1 MCGDAEDLQQR
12 VKEFRSGSLMCVAT
26 SSHNEC
32 WSSWKKARPRILIA
46 LGVLWAVLSMASC
59 ASSPREPFTKADS
72 PPPNKALI
80 YLYRPSL
87 ENMGFLTDI
96 TLSANG
102 KPIITLPHNTYYPYL
117 TDPGEIEFKSFSES
131 MILYAEGGQTYFIR
145 TELRGR
151 AGALYGQAI
160 LALVGQSTAEEEI
173 RNGRKLGTLFP

>member
-1 MCGDAEDLQQR
+1 MPLLEP
-12 VKEFRSGSLMCVAT
+12 
-26 SSHNEC
+26 SSSRNEV
-32 WSSWKKARPRILIA
+32 WSSWTKARRSTLIA
-46 LGVLWAVLSMASC
+46 FGVLWALLSIASC
-59 ASSPREPFTKADS
+59 ASSPSKPLTKADS

-87 ENMGFLTDI
+87 DSVGFMQDI

-131 MILYAEGGQTYFIR
+131 LILHVEGGQTYFIR
-145 TELRGR
+145 AELRGR

-160 LALVGQSTAEEEI
+160 LALVEQSMAEEEMG
-173 RNGRKLGTLFP
+173 NGRKLGTRTP